1 MCVIL
6 SLALGYTPGSAWKRT
21 QLLLFRWLVVS
32 KKAEA
37 RYYCLRQELAS
48 WTLREELQPAGGTRV
63 SRVSAVGSK
72 CNGAHPASCARHS
85 SLVAPELCRCTYR
98 ISAGPLAGL
107 RDFRTACC
115 TELTKIYPSCVRAA
129 AAAEGVCK
137 HSSSENARRPGKLDS
152 LAASMSPR
160 CIHPEQRGAAESRR
174 NCELSCM
181 LNAHCMRVLNTLSL

>member
-1 MCVIL
+1 VCVIL

-63 SRVSAVGSK
+63 SKVSAVGSK

-85 SLVAPELCRCTYR
+85 SLVAPELCRCT
-98 ISAGPLAGL
+98 
-107 RDFRTACC
+107 
-115 TELTKIYPSCVRAA
+115 
-129 AAAEGVCK
+129 
-137 HSSSENARRPGKLDS
+137 
-152 LAASMSPR
+152 
-160 CIHPEQRGAAESRR
+160 
-174 NCELSCM
+174 
-181 LNAHCMRVLNTLSL
+181 